1 MNTRFAAALLLSC
14 TLASTSV
21 LAQSPNRDDHYRSQE
36 QNQRRD
42 RNQEQNRRGDDRA
55 QAQRQDD
62 RRYDRRDDRR
72 DDRRYDRRDD
82 RHDDRR
88 DDRRGDRR
96 DDRAYYGASRFH
108 RGERL
113 PTYYR
118 DHVFVVDHWQAHKLH
133 RPPRGHQWVQVG
145 GDYVLVAITTGIIAS
160 IILNH

>member
-14 TLASTSV
+14 TLASTSA
-21 LAQSPNRDDHYRSQE
+21 LAEGRGQDRNDKYRSQE
-36 QNQRRD
+36 QSQRKD
-42 RNQEQNRRGDDRA
+42 RNQEQNRRGDDRT

-62 RRYDRRDDRR
+62 RRHDRRD
-72 DDRRYDRRDD
+72 
-82 RHDDRR
+82 
-88 DDRRGDRR
+88 DRR

-108 RGERL
+108 KGERL

>member
-21 LAQSPNRDDHYRSQE
+21 LAEGRGQDRNDQYRSQE
-36 QNQRRD
+36 QSQRKD

-82 RHDDRR
+82 RRDERR
-88 DDRRGDRR
+88 DDRRDN
-96 DDRAYYGASRFH
+96 RAYYGASH
-108 RGERL
+108 YHKGERL
-113 PTYYR
+113 PAYYR